1 MPLFGRS
8 GRKAIGML
16 SLAQLLK
23 KQFSS
28 FCIIEISTETFYEC
42 FYKYGKFLCKM
53 KYFAILSHLS
63 YNIQLK
69 I

>member
-28 FCIIEISTETFYEC
+28 FCIIEISTETFYER
-42 FYKYGKFLCKM
+42 FYNRGSF
-53 KYFAILSHLS
+53 FAKLACCGSV
-63 YNIQLK
+63 
-69 I
+69 